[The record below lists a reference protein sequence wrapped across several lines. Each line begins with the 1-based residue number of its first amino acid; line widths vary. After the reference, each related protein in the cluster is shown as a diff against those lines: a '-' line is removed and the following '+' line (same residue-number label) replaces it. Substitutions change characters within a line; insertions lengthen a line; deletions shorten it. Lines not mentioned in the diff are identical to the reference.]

1 MFKPTIVVMAAGI
14 GSRYGGLKQIDPIG
28 PNGEI
33 IIDYSIYDALNA
45 GFRKVVF
52 VIKED
57 IEEAFRARMRLTVE
71 QNCETAYVLQALDD
85 LPDDFQVPPTR
96 KKPWGT
102 GHAILSCRNAVDS
115 PFAVINADDFYGP
128 SSYQTLFRYLYEN
141 RNHAD
146 HRDYCMIGFVLK
158 NTLTDHGHVARGV
171 CTVDQDG
178 YLVEITERTRIE
190 KSGEV
195 AIYAQDDERWVEI
208 ANESIV
214 SMNMWGFTPS
224 LFSELQSR
232 FPRFLRENGNNIDRA
247 EFYLPSVVGDLVREK
262 RATVK
267 VLPTNERWFGV
278 TYRQDRPQV
287 RQAIRTLTR
296 RCVYPE
302 DLWGSIS

>member
-33 IIDYSIYDALNA
+33 TIDYSIYDALNA

-57 IEEAFRARMRLTVE
+57 IEEAFRARMSLTVE
-71 QNCETAYVLQALDD
+71 QHCETTYVLQALDD
-85 LPDDFQVPPTR
+85 LPDDFHQVPPAR
-96 KKPWGT
+96 IKPWGT
-102 GHAILSCRNAVDS
+102 G
-115 PFAVINADDFYGP
+115 
-128 SSYQTLFRYLYEN
+128 
-141 RNHAD
+141 
-146 HRDYCMIGFVLK
+146 
-158 NTLTDHGHVARGV
+158 HGHVARGV
-171 CTVDQDG
+171 GTVDQDG
-178 YLVEITERTRIE
+178 YLVEITERTRIK

-195 AIYAQDDERWVEI
+195 ARYAQDDERWVEI
-208 ANESIV
+208 ASESIV

-267 VLPTNERWFGV
+267 VLPTNELWFGV